1 MDDRLSYIE
10 NAGRE
15 SLRSHHENADMLR
28 REANTML
35 TLFLAGAGVALAYA
49 APDKSS
55 VPGVAAAAF
64 VSSVYLFVLAIVVAS
79 KTLSFGEYP
88 AMWNEPRELEKEPD
102 LARLR
107 ARELELLQ
115 DRIDGAA
122 KINAARSRWL
132 NGLRI
137 AASFT
142 PIIALAAY
150 VAARCWFSVP
160 VLP

>member
-15 SLRSHHENADMLR
+15 SLKSHHENADMLR

-64 VSSVYLFVLAIVVAS
+64 VSSVYLFGLAIVVAS

-88 AMWNEPRELEKEPD
+88 AMWNEPRELGKETD
-102 LARLR
+102 LARMR
-107 ARELELLQ
+107 ARELDLLQ
-115 DRIDGAA
+115 ERIDGAA
-122 KINAARSRWL
+122 RINGARSRWL
-132 NGLRI
+132 NRCR
-137 AASFT
+137 
-142 PIIALAAY
+142 
-150 VAARCWFSVP
+150 VAAAATPVVALLTYAATCCWR
-160 VLP
+160 

>member
-15 SLRSHHENADMLR
+15 SLKSHHENADMLR

-55 VPGVAAAAF
+55 VPGVAVAAF
-64 VSSVYLFVLAIVVAS
+64 VASVYLFGLAIAVAS
-79 KTLSFGEYP
+79 KALSFGEYP
-88 AMWNEPRELEKEPD
+88 AMWNEPRELGKESD
-102 LARLR
+102 LTRMR
-107 ARELELLQ
+107 TRELDLLQ
-115 DRIDGAA
+115 ERIDKAA
-122 KINAARSRWL
+122 EINAARATWL

-137 AASFT
+137 AAAAT
-142 PIIALAAY
+142 PIITLAAY
-150 VAARCWFSVP
+150 VAARCWFSAP

>member
-1 MDDRLSYIE
+1 MDDRLSNIE

-15 SLRSHHENADMLR
+15 SLKSHHENADMLR

-64 VSSVYLFVLAIVVAS
+64 VSSVYLFGLAIIVAS

-88 AMWNEPRELEKEPD
+88 AMWNEPRELGKEAD
-102 LARLR
+102 LARMR
-107 ARELELLQ
+107 ARELDLLQ
-115 DRIDGAA
+115 ERIDGAA
-122 KINAARSRWL
+122 RINAARSRWL
-132 NGLRI
+132 YRCRV
-137 AASFT
+137 AAAAT
-142 PIIALAAY
+142 PIVALLTYAAT
-150 VAARCWFSVP
+150 
-160 VLP
+160 